1 MNGTYVINGNVTRKL
16 LPHTPTII
24 AEAEGVLF
32 GANAATEGAEVFH
45 VVRARADNIVNNKK
59 RLLTDGASASPCS
72 NDDSAR
78 QAARTAD
85 TGSPGTSTAAAAAA
99 APSSSPAKSRKGCTS
114 PAGAAKSSGMRPA
127 MRRKIASPRQRQ
139 VAKLSG
145 AGAGSGDGNGGDSD
159 DRNGSNSGNSGGG
172 GSNVNGDGSTNPSGS
187 SSPGERSSQNVSTSI
202 RETMRGAGK
211 GLFAAAAVPCGAV
224 VGRYPGNTITMQAY
238 HTKIANYAAKH
249 AVNDNDA
256 EAKMSEYILEL
267 TLCVPETDLESGQF
281 ETSPTINPPQPVC
294 IIEPCT

>member
-16 LPHTPTII
+16 LPHTPAII

-78 QAARTAD
+78 QAARMAD
-85 TGSPGTSTAAAAAA
+85 TGSPGTSTAAAAAAAEA

-139 VAKLSG
+139 VAKPSG
-145 AGAGSGDGNGGDSD
+145 AGAGSNVGGSGDGNGGDSD
-159 DRNGSNSGNSGGG
+159 DSNGNNSGGG

-211 GLFAAAAVPCGAV
+211 GLFAAAAVLMCATLLLFAKNEINSMMAAESNASTTRLTRSAKKAAGEA
-224 VGRYPGNTITMQAY
+224 PGHRRKNSGVDESPVSIFSL
-238 HTKIANYAAKH
+238 
-249 AVNDNDA
+249 
-256 EAKMSEYILEL
+256 SEE
-267 TLCVPETDLESGQF
+267 E
-281 ETSPTINPPQPVC
+281 PPQAQLPKALRR
-294 IIEPCT
+294 